1 MEVGRQLHAPAALT
15 RGAHLT
21 EVCTRRHF
29 YQLLVLRYNLFEN

>member
-1 MEVGRQLHAPAALT
+1 MEVGCQLHAPAALT